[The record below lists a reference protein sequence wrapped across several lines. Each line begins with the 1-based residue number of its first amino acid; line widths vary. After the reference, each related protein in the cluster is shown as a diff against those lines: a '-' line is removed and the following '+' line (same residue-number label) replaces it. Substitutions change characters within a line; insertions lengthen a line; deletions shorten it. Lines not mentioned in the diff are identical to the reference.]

1 MKIDNMHGK
10 LLIYIAVT
18 ILVIW
23 SFDAVNI
30 NQIFKK
36 NRVVQA
42 TVFYFFIT
50 ISLIYLVTN
59 FLMDLFTAIKF
70 F

>member
-1 MKIDNMHGK
+1 MRVKFI
-10 LLIYIAVT
+10 LYIIVG

-23 SFDAVNI
+23 SMDSINI

-36 NRVVQA
+36 NKIYQA
-42 TVFYFFIT
+42 RLFYFFIT

-59 FLMDLFTAIKF
+59 FIYDFYFSLK
-70 F
+70 

>member
-1 MKIDNMHGK
+1 MKIK
-10 LLIYIAVT
+10 FILYLIVG

-23 SFDAVNI
+23 SMDALNI

-36 NRVVQA
+36 NRVIQA
-42 TVFYFFIT
+42 RLFYFFIT

-59 FLMDLFTAIKF
+59 FIYDLYFSLK
-70 F
+70 

>member
-1 MKIDNMHGK
+1 MRVKFI
-10 LLIYIAVT
+10 LYIIVG

-23 SFDAVNI
+23 SMDSINI

-36 NRVVQA
+36 NKIYQA
-42 TVFYFFIT
+42 RLFYFFIT

-59 FLMDLFTAIKF
+59 FIYDLYFSLK
-70 F
+70 